1 MNNEEK
7 ILDLLG
13 KIIDEQAKT
22 NERLDRMEGRMDSME
37 GRMDR
42 MEDRLLRVEMTQ
54 ENKVLPALK
63 LLAEGH
69 TQLSDQIKRLS
80 VVDALQ
86 QDVAVL
92 KSAVSYL
99 TQEVNNLKKAQ

>member
-13 KIIDEQAKT
+13 KIIDEQAKMRDEQAKT
-22 NERLDRMEGRMDSME
+22 NERL
-37 GRMDR
+37 DR
-42 MEDRLLRVEMTQ
+42 MEDRLLRVGMTQ

>member
-13 KIIDEQAKT
+13 KIIDEQAKIY
-22 NERLDRMEGRMDSME
+22 
-37 GRMDR
+37 
-42 MEDRLLRVEMTQ
+42 
-54 ENKVLPALK
+54 K
-63 LLAEGH
+63 LLCGTEYYPQAAI
-69 TQLSDQIKRLS
+69 TS
-80 VVDALQ
+80 LQ